1 MPSGIIG
8 VIVASFR
15 SISLPVRTTSFSGS
29 VEMPMPIARCP
40 FTRISVEGGSA

>member
-29 VEMPMPIARCP
+29 VEADTYGRCP